1 MYYLYKDMYCK
12 FSDYKT
18 TMQVQYRNSVHTTY
32 HAHVLSHFLP
42 NSLTYGLRFRVAIWL
57 T

>member
-12 FSDYKT
+12 FSHYKI
-18 TMQVQYRNSVHTTY
+18 TMQVQNRNSVHTMY
-32 HAHVLSHFLP
+32 HAHVLSHFVL
-42 NSLTYGLRFRVAIWL
+42 NSLTYGLRFRVAIWR